1 MVIVLDAGALLALEQ
16 NDREMWKRLK
26 KATTR
31 KDTVMAPASVVAQTW
46 RGRATQA
53 RLAAALVQ
61 CVVASFDDAARAIG
75 ELCGRSSTSD
85 VCDAHVALV
94 ASRYADVLYTSDP
107 DDMVRLIAA
116 AGRRRPAIV
125 TV

>member
-1 MVIVLDAGALLALEQ
+1 MIVLDAGALLALER

-26 KATTR
+26 HALGR
-31 KDTVMAPASVVAQTW
+31 KDTVIAPASVVAQAW

-53 RLAAALVQ
+53 RLAAALAQ
-61 CVVASFDDAARAIG
+61 CVFASFDDDARAVG
-75 ELCGRSSTSD
+75 ELCGRSSTND

-94 ASRYADVLYTSDP
+94 ASRHADVLYTSDP
-107 DDMVRLIAA
+107 DDMIRLMAA